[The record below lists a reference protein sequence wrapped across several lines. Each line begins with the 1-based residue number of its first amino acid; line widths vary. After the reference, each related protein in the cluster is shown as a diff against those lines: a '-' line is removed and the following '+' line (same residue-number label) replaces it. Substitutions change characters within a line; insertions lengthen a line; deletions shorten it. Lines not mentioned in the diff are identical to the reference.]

1 MCGVFEVSYTA
12 PHTKTLYYKHRFFNN
27 IYFLFFRKIALPI
40 TLVIFILMFA
50 VRVLIVVM
58 KKPGILKRL
67 KEKLGGSRITKSGSY
82 NTNKSIIQIVTPTQ
96 GHSSWGT

>member
-27 IYFLFFRKIALPI
+27 IYFLFFRKIALSI
-40 TLVIFILMFA
+40 TLVILLF
-50 VRVLIVVM
+50 VVLIVVM
-58 KKPGILKRL
+58 TKCILKRL

-82 NTNKSIIQIVTPTQ
+82 NTNKSIIQIVIPTQ
-96 GHSSWGT
+96 RHSSWGT